1 MKTTLF
7 LITFFLT
14 NLFSLDLVE
23 RYLQGGDIEKA
34 IDRLYFIAK
43 DFRNFRCLKEDIIC
57 LSPIQIADTIAKI
70 KTFTK
75 GDEFQI
81 ADHFFVDKYIQKN
94 IFIHSYI
101 NFISKHYQIALNDFS
116 KILAIYPKNLYAL
129 KFRAKTF
136 MLLENYSEAKKA
148 FTDLV
153 NKYPE
158 ISDPYF
164 ELIAIYI
171 YQNDLEIAQKI
182 LNITKKGFQNDPRI
196 KIYQEQINDKIPFY
210 KKLFKYLI
218 FWK

>member
-1 MKTTLF
+1 VKTTLF

-210 KKLFKYLI
+210 KKWFKYLI

>member
-1 MKTTLF
+1 VKTKLF
-7 LITFFLT
+7 LIIFFLS

-23 RYLQGGDIEKA
+23 RYLQSGDIEKA

-43 DFRNFRCLKEDIIC
+43 DFRNFRCLEEDIVC
-57 LSPIQIADTIAKI
+57 LSPVQIANTIAKI

-81 ADHFFVDKYIQKN
+81 ADHFFVDKYIQNN

-101 NFISKHYQIALNDFS
+101 NFISQHYQIALNDFNQ
-116 KILAIYPKNLYAL
+116 ILETYSRNLYAL

-136 MLLENYSEAKKA
+136 LLLKDYSKAKEA

-171 YQNDLEIAQKI
+171 YQNDLETAQEI
-182 LNITKKGFQNDPRI
+182 LDITKKAFKNDPRI
-196 KIYQEQINDKIPFY
+196 KIYQDQINDKMPFY
-210 KKLFKYLI
+210 KKWFKYLI

>member
-136 MLLENYSEAKKA
+136 MFLENYSEAKKA

-210 KKLFKYLI
+210 KKWFKYLI

>member
-1 MKTTLF
+1 VKTKLF
-7 LITFFLT
+7 LIIFFLS

-23 RYLQGGDIEKA
+23 RYLQSGDIEKA

-43 DFRNFRCLKEDIIC
+43 DFRNFRCLEEDIVC
-57 LSPIQIADTIAKI
+57 LSPVQIANTIAKI

-136 MLLENYSEAKKA
+136 MFLENYSEAKKA

>member
-1 MKTTLF
+1 VKTTLF

-136 MLLENYSEAKKA
+136 MFLENYSEAKKA

-210 KKLFKYLI
+210 KKWFKYLI

>member
-1 MKTTLF
+1 MKTKLF

-210 KKLFKYLI
+210 KKWFKYLI